1 VELSVQV
8 APVSTSQAIAGMRRP
23 FVRSFGRGWV
33 GRQLAAAAWPAF
45 GAALFH
51 GAGIAVATSYAQTA
65 AEERNLRALLVARWS
80 QTRIEATVRRAV
92 QNAANAT

>member
-1 VELSVQV
+1 VELSVKV
-8 APVSTSQAIAGMRRP
+8 ATVTTSQAICGMRRP
-23 FVRSFGRGWV
+23 FVRSFGRGWI

-45 GAALFH
+45 FSSLQH
-51 GAGIAVATSYAQTA
+51 GAGIAVAAAYAQAA

-80 QTRIEATVRRAV
+80 EARIEATVRRAV

>member
-8 APVSTSQAIAGMRRP
+8 ATVTTSQAISGMRRP
-23 FVRSFGRGWV
+23 FIRSFGRGWV

-45 GAALFH
+45 GAALLH
-51 GAGIAVATSYAQTA
+51 GAGIAVAASYAQAA

-80 QTRIEATVRRAV
+80 EARIETTVRRAV